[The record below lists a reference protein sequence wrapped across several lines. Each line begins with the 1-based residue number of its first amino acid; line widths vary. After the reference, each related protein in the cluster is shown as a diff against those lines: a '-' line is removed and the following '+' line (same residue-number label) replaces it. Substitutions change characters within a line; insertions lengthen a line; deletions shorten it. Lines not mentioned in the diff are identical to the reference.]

1 MGDKYLEYSDRIT
14 ELERQQQ
21 DISDRITALERPQ
34 KLQVPQDKE
43 HLNLIILIDPSAA
56 GEFELEVSYLVKKA
70 SWTPLYDLQVNTSEK
85 QLNLTYLAEIKQNT
99 GEDWDN
105 VPITLSTAKPG
116 LGTLP
121 PQLEPWYIDVEEPM
135 AVSDIVSTEA
145 IVRTSR
151 ESARRRRSRRSDG
164 EIADML
170 PTVVEAEVVAATVSK
185 SGRIVTF
192 EVGNSGDIPSDNTP
206 HKITI
211 FSDRFLNGAMRQRP
225 EGTLHP
231 KGAVS
236 LQRGEPPQRAASLSC
251 QFKVYC
257 NAPLGEFCLFT
268 G

>member
-1 MGDKYLEYSDRIT
+1 M
-14 ELERQQQ
+14 
-21 DISDRITALERPQ
+21 
-34 KLQVPQDKE
+34 
-43 HLNLIILIDPSAA
+43 NLIILIDSPAA

-70 SWTPLYDLQVNTSEK
+70 SWTPLYDLQVNTSENK
-85 QLNLTYLAEIKQNT
+85 LNLTYIAEIKQNT

-121 PQLEPWYIDVEEPM
+121 PQLEPWHIDVEEPV
-135 AVSDIVSTEA
+135 AASDIVSTEA

-151 ESARRRRSRRSDG
+151 ESARRRRSRRSNG

-185 SGRIVTF
+185 LGSVVTF
-192 EVGNSGDIPSDNTP
+192 EVGNSGDIPNDNTP

-211 FSDRFLNGAMRQRP
+211 FGDRFLNGAFAPTSRRDFA
-225 EGTLHP
+225 LLRS
-231 KGAVS
+231 AVS
-236 LQRGEPPQRAASLSC
+236 LIGETPKTRRVFCKSILSKKPTCAASLSC

-257 NAPLGEFCLFT
+257 NALLGEFCLFT